1 LFQPK
6 FNQLPFPKGLDSL
19 LILKSAGP
27 NYRTSILGAP
37 LDAKAFIDQ
46 PNLLNSLITISR
58 YFKSSIGVLLQEE
71 IEVVRELEFTKVLKL
86 GKLAIKEEAAGKVR
100 VFAITDVWTQS
111 VLQPIHSFI
120 FDFLA
125 KIKQDGTF
133 NQAQP
138 IYNLMKTLKGRTDK
152 SV

>member
-100 VFAITDVWTQS
+100 VFAITDV
-111 VLQPIHSFI
+111 
-120 FDFLA
+120 
-125 KIKQDGTF
+125 
-133 NQAQP
+133 
-138 IYNLMKTLKGRTDK
+138 
-152 SV
+152 